1 MKKRYEKNELIF
13 ITSIFLISI
22 IILFFIFLFK
32 IKLVVYKNIS
42 GVVFSDN
49 IVTFLVDDNE
59 LKLFY
64 KNQVIYFENKK
75 QKFEFKKIDKN
86 ILERDGVKYHYIY
99 LKIVI
104 PKSYKVND
112 IFNISVME
120 KNIRCIE
127 MFKIIWEG

>member
-13 ITSIFLISI
+13 IVSIFLISI

-42 GVVFSDN
+42 GVVFSHN
-49 IVTFLVDDNE
+49 IVTFLVDDDE

-64 KNQVIYFENKK
+64 KNKVVYFQNKK
-75 QKFEFKKIDKN
+75 QKFELKKIDKN
-86 ILERDGVKYHYIY
+86 MLERDGVMYHYVY
-99 LKIVI
+99 LEIMI
-104 PKSYKVND
+104 PKSYKAND